1 MAFLRRVG
9 LYVLVA
15 GVFWAGAFGIA
26 YGVVEWRGEEGPPG
40 ARGPKGLT
48 GAAAESQERVLTQED
63 LCAGWPEL
71 IAEARTDIA
80 ASAILR
86 TVQQNCD

>member
-1 MAFLRRVG
+1 MAVLRRVG
-9 LYVLVA
+9 LYVLLA

-26 YGVVEWRGEEGPPG
+26 YGVVEWRGEEGSPG
-40 ARGPKGLT
+40 PRGPRGLT
-48 GAAAESQERVLTQED
+48 GGAAETMDGALTQEE
-63 LCAGWPEL
+63 LCAGWPVL

-86 TVQQNCD
+86 NVQANCD